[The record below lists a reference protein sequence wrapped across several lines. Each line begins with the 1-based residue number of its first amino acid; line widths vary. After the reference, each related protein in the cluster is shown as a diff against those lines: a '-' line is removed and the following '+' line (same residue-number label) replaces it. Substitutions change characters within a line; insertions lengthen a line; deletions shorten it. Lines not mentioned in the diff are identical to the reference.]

1 MECGDEYI
9 MLLYQ
14 FDEDEFARYK
24 RKYLF
29 CDVCGVGW
37 WCSAVYLN
45 TLNVIFRQN
54 FVTDLL
60 CVVELSTVEVINIFH
75 A

>member
-1 MECGDEYI
+1 MECGDEYK

-24 RKYLF
+24 KKYLF

-45 TLNVIFRQN
+45 TLNVIFRQK
-54 FVTDLL
+54 FVTDLSRL
-60 CVVELSTVEVINIFH
+60 LIYFMPKLVRQLQ
-75 A
+75 

>member
-1 MECGDEYI
+1 

-24 RKYLF
+24 KKYLF

-37 WCSAVYLN
+37 WCSAVYQN

-60 CVVELSTVEVINIFH
+60 RLLIYFMPKLVRQLQ
-75 A
+75 

>member
-1 MECGDEYI
+1 

-14 FDEDEFARYK
+14 LDEDRFARYK
-24 RKYLF
+24 KKYLF

-45 TLNVIFRQN
+45 TLNVIFRQK

-60 CVVELSTVEVINIFH
+60 RLLIYFMPNL
-75 A
+75 ARQLQ

>member
-24 RKYLF
+24 KKYLF

-45 TLNVIFRQN
+45 TLNVIFRQR

-60 CVVELSTVEVINIFH
+60 RLLIYFMPNL
-75 A
+75 ARQLQ

>member
-1 MECGDEYI
+1 

-24 RKYLF
+24 KKYLF

-45 TLNVIFRQN
+45 TLNVIFRQK

-60 CVVELSTVEVINIFH
+60 RLLIYFMPNL
-75 A
+75 ARQLQ

>member
-45 TLNVIFRQN
+45 TLNVIFRQR

-60 CVVELSTVEVINIFH
+60 RLLIYFMPNL
-75 A
+75 ARQLQ

>member
-45 TLNVIFRQN
+45 TLNVIFRQK

-60 CVVELSTVEVINIFH
+60 RLLIYFMPNL
-75 A
+75 ARQLQ

>member
-24 RKYLF
+24 KKYLF

-45 TLNVIFRQN
+45 TLNVIFRQK

-60 CVVELSTVEVINIFH
+60 RLLIYFMPNL
-75 A
+75 ARQLQ

>member
-14 FDEDEFARYK
+14 FDENEFARYK
-24 RKYLF
+24 KKYLF

-45 TLNVIFRQN
+45 TLNVIFRQK

-60 CVVELSTVEVINIFH
+60 RLLIYFMPNL
-75 A
+75 ARQLQ

>member
-1 MECGDEYI
+1 
-9 MLLYQ
+9 MLLYL

-24 RKYLF
+24 KKYLF

-45 TLNVIFRQN
+45 TLNVIFRQK

-60 CVVELSTVEVINIFH
+60 RLLIYFMPKLVRQLQ
-75 A
+75 

>member
-1 MECGDEYI
+1 MEGDEYI

-24 RKYLF
+24 KKYLF

-45 TLNVIFRQN
+45 TLNVIFRQK

-60 CVVELSTVEVINIFH
+60 RLLIYFMPNL
-75 A
+75 ARQLQ